1 MIYSI
6 GHSHLAATDLLALLR
21 DFSVEVVIDVR
32 RQPRSRR
39 HPHFE
44 RNVLSAS
51 LADAGIDYL
60 WWGES
65 LGGRRQPRA
74 DSPNFAL
81 DDASLRGYADHMLSE
96 QFRAAAL
103 SLATLAARRVTAF
116 MCAEADHQHCHR
128 QLLADHLARMGNTVR
143 HITGPQRALAHIQ
156 NAALGDDRDPPVYN
170 RRAQGDLFA

>member
-6 GHSHLAATDLLALLR
+6 GHSQLAATDLLSLLR
-21 DFSVEVVIDVR
+21 DFNVEVVVDVR

-44 RNVLSAS
+44 RRALSAS

-60 WWGES
+60 WWGEA

-74 DSPNFAL
+74 DSPNIAL
-81 DDASLRGYADHMLSE
+81 DDASLRGYADHMQSE
-96 QFRAAAL
+96 QFRAAARD
-103 SLATLAARRVTAF
+103 LATLAARRVTAF
-116 MCAEADHQHCHR
+116 MCAEADPVHCHR
-128 QLLADHLARMGNTVR
+128 QLLADHLTRMGNTIG
-143 HITGPQRALAHIQ
+143 HITGPQHALTHIQ